1 MRKAIVILMMSLLMF
16 SLFACGNTES
26 GQVSDTGTDTVKV
39 EAGDLMDASWVKTAS
54 EDEIDSYFEALYK
67 ETASTEA

>member
-39 EAGDLMDASWVKTAS
+39 EAGDR
-54 EDEIDSYFEALYK
+54 
-67 ETASTEA
+67 